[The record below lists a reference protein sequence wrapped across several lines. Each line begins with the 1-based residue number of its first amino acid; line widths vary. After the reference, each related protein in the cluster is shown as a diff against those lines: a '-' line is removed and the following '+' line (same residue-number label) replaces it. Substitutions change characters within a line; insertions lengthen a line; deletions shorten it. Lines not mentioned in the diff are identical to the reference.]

1 MTEDRGGKVGRDL
14 AREMVTLSPSLPEMV
29 ALSTSLPEMVTLS
42 TRQTVSA

>member
-14 AREMVTLSPSLPEMV
+14 AREMVTFCLRLPEMV
-29 ALSTSLPEMVTLS
+29 ALSQSLPEMAALS